1 MIKPITVLSLFDGI
15 SCGRLALQ
23 RAGIPVEKYYACE
36 IKDIAIK
43 IAKDNFP
50 DNIYLGDVTKVD
62 FTQFK
67 DKIDL
72 VIGGSPCFVA
82 GTKVLTSEQ
91 GLKNIEDVKVGDS
104 VLTHKLNWKKVV
116 RTGNKQGN
124 TFRLVAH
131 GITSTVVTEN
141 HPYYVKHR
149 EREYAF
155 SAPEWVQAKDLK
167 KGDYLHIPM
176 VLGNNLKNYK
186 DCFVEDGFVLVP
198 FRSFTNLEKIETVYN
213 LEVEDDNSYVANGAV
228 VHNCQDCSQ
237 ANPSRLG
244 LDGPKSSLFFYYAKA
259 VKEANAKHFFLE
271 NVDMPGKDLE
281 TISRTMGTYPININ
295 SSLLSAQQRS
305 RNYWFDWGKK
315 QYDLWGFPTCDIP
328 LPKDKGVTL
337 QSILES
343 GYADKEK
350 QWCLLKRSY
359 IAQKY
364 SSDKVIKGR
373 FDRSMMP
380 ICFKDPDCKWE
391 SWRWHTQKELERLQ
405 TLPDGY
411 TKTVDL
417 WDASDCIGDGWT
429 VDVIAYI
436 FSFLKENLEDLKN

>member
-23 RAGIPVEKYYACE
+23 RAGIPLEKYYACE

-62 FTQFK
+62 FTQFR

-72 VIGGSPCFVA
+72 VIGGSP
-82 GTKVLTSEQ
+82 
-91 GLKNIEDVKVGDS
+91 
-104 VLTHKLNWKKVV
+104 
-116 RTGNKQGN
+116 
-124 TFRLVAH
+124 
-131 GITSTVVTEN
+131 
-141 HPYYVKHR
+141 
-149 EREYAF
+149 
-155 SAPEWVQAKDLK
+155 
-167 KGDYLHIPM
+167 
-176 VLGNNLKNYK
+176 
-186 DCFVEDGFVLVP
+186 
-198 FRSFTNLEKIETVYN
+198 
-213 LEVEDDNSYVANGAV
+213 
-228 VHNCQDCSQ
+228 CQDCSQ

-259 VKEANAKHFFLE
+259 VKDTNAKYFFLE

-281 TISRTMGTYPININ
+281 TISKTLGTYPININ
-295 SSLLSAQQRS
+295 SSLFSAQQRS
-305 RNYWFDWGKK
+305 RNYWFNFGNK

-328 LPKDKGVTL
+328 VPKDKGITL

-350 QWCLLKRSY
+350 QWCLLRRSY
-359 IAQKY
+359 ISQKN
-364 SSDKVIKGR
+364 SCDRVLKGR
-373 FDRSMMP
+373 YDRSMLP
-380 ICFKDPDCKWE
+380 CAFKDPDCKWE
-391 SWRWHTQKELERLQ
+391 SFRWHTQTELERLQ

-411 TKTVDL
+411 TKSVDL

-436 FSFLKENLEDLKN
+436 FCFLKENLEKDLKN